1 MCVTRQPQSA
11 MPGIPLSR
19 KVCPTYRPTT
29 CLCMRVQ
36 TSAFTMGPECPLNTL
51 TMLTVEPSHV
61 PADSSAAQPTCQHTG
76 RMQEFQT
83 AINYPP
89 HLSHLNALRC
99 TAPSPTTSS
108 CTVSCM
114 HEHGSCTQS
123 STRASIKHLGIHA
136 GWCGQHRHEPRAQP
150 SPLRPPQTRQ
160 LPSMIMAGPQADMH
174 SPTINNAFMTRYT
187 RGAGCSHPP
196 TPGLRPP
203 CCMWLGVLAILPTG
217 LLLRDAGSLGCTC
230 ISRREPQCCMRHA
243 GQLWPENPG

>member
-136 GWCGQHRHEPRAQP
+136 GWCGQHRHEPHAKPRP
-150 SPLRPPQTRQ
+150 SPLRPP
-160 LPSMIMAGPQADMH
+160 
-174 SPTINNAFMTRYT
+174 
-187 RGAGCSHPP
+187 
-196 TPGLRPP
+196 
-203 CCMWLGVLAILPTG
+203 
-217 LLLRDAGSLGCTC
+217 
-230 ISRREPQCCMRHA
+230 
-243 GQLWPENPG
+243 